1 MKTPVLV
8 FLILLLGTGCVPH
21 RLRQADVER
30 ERELTAFF
38 RYLDAE
44 TVSDRKEAL
53 QALQQEYPDNPL
65 TDRAFKLNQL
75 ETTRLEQQT
84 KIRKLSADLKQ
95 CQEENTRKEADN
107 ASLKK
112 DMEQLKQLVIDMEM
126 KAR

>member
-1 MKTPVLV
+1 MKTPVLI
-8 FLILLLGTGCVPH
+8 FLILLMGTGCVPN

-30 ERELTAFF
+30 HRELTAFF

-44 TVSDRKEAL
+44 TTADRKEAL
-53 QALQQEYPDNPL
+53 QSLQHEYPDNPL

-75 ETTRLEQQT
+75 ETARLEQQT
-84 KIRKLSADLKQ
+84 KIKRLSADLKQ
-95 CQEENTRKEADN
+95 CKEENSQKDADN
-107 ASLKK
+107 AALKK